1 MVAPWRGFS
10 SIRGRD
16 TRQARHNLHRQRIRE
31 TALAHGTDA
40 KDKAEALAAAK
51 EIGDKVRVEEITP
64 KAKKR

>member
-1 MVAPWRGFS
+1 GGGFHREEKEKPEKPATTYIVSVFEKPHWR
-10 SIRGRD
+10 
-16 TRQARHNLHRQRIRE
+16 TLL
-31 TALAHGTDA
+31 TT